1 MRTSELLENTAP
13 GFWAWL
19 GLSLCIL
26 LGIILALQIISTC
39 RARKVTLE
47 EALRRFPPSRLDYRI
62 DERHVQMVQRS
73 CHEKMRQDVRACASL
88 TLIFLVAVSVF
99 YHVGAWDIKT
109 GGSSASKVVDKIEA
123 KYSLD
128 EVEATQ
134 GPRVQGREFTASDG
148 DDTLS
153 LDVSGRN
160 VAFKNATG
168 KPVNMT
174 PYKRLTETE
183 VIAYVEEATVLE
195 NAVLENLRFWQK
207 MPSLE
212 ELEGTA
218 TDPLLVVKGTVNGQV
233 VTVNISSENGKLT
246 GTLAESS
253 GRGFEASEVFR

>member
-1 MRTSELLENTAP
+1 MRTSELLANTAP

-26 LGIILALQIISTC
+26 LGIILALQIIFTC
-39 RARKVTLE
+39 LARKVTLE
-47 EALRRFPPSRLDYRI
+47 EALIRFPPNRLDYRI
-62 DERHVQMVQRS
+62 DERHVQRS
-73 CHEKMRQDVRACASL
+73 LREKKRQDVRACASL
-88 TLIFLVAVSVF
+88 TLMFLLAVSAF

-128 EVEATQ
+128 EVEAMQ

-160 VAFKNATG
+160 VVFKNATG

-183 VIAYVEEATVLE
+183 VIAYVEEVTVLE

-233 VTVNISSENGKLT
+233 VTVNIASEDDKLT
-246 GTLAESS
+246 VTLAESS
-253 GRGFEASEVFR
+253 SLGIEADEVFR